1 MIAYYLRLIGQFYQD
16 MRHQKLRTFLT
27 VFGITWGTIAVIL
40 LLAFGV
46 GIEAYSMRAMH
57 GLGTNIVIA
66 GGRTTSKSFKG
77 LNKGRNIAIRSE
89 DARYLLQN
97 IPEMESISPE
107 AERWGVKAKY
117 GRQIRQIHLRAV
129 NPEYGDLRNVFPEM
143 GGRFINQPDF
153 DAKRRVIFL
162 GNELRDQLFG
172 EGSSPEGR
180 TVMLNGSPFT
190 VVGVM
195 MKKIQNNMYS
205 GPDAESGFIPF
216 STYAAMYDADQCD
229 ELLFRARSP
238 EKTQLVIDEM
248 YRLLGKKYTFD
259 PTDKQALWAWNTAE
273 GDKFIYYFFLGFK
286 IFLGAGGFLTLLV
299 GGIGVANIMYIVV
312 RERRREIGV
321 KMALGASPKMILM
334 QFMVET
340 FMIVG
345 LGGVMGFGFSW
356 GVVRLFT
363 TPLLSFTAKYI
374 GVPTINPLV
383 AAITITVI
391 GLIGFAAGFAPAR
404 RAARMNPVQAL
415 EF

>member
-1 MIAYYLRLIGQFYQD
+1 MFSYYLRLIGQFYQD

-46 GIEAYSMRAMH
+46 GIEAYSNRAMH

-66 GGRTTSKSFKG
+66 GGSATTKSYKG
-77 LNKGRNIAIRSE
+77 LNKGRNISIRPE
-89 DARYLLQN
+89 DAQYLLQN
-97 IPEMESISPE
+97 IPQMEAISPE
-107 AERWGVKAKY
+107 AERWGVRASY
-117 GRQIRQIHLRAV
+117 GREARQIHVRAV
-129 NPEYGDLRNVFPEM
+129 NPEYGDLRNVFPEA
-143 GGRFINQPDF
+143 GGRFINKLDYDF
-153 DAKRRVIFL
+153 RRRVIFL
-162 GNELRDQLFG
+162 GDELRDQLFG
-172 EGSSPEGR
+172 AGSNPVGK

-190 VVGVM
+190 VIGVM
-195 MKKIQNNMYS
+195 KHKIQNNMYS
-205 GPDAESGFIPF
+205 GPDADSGFIPY
-216 STYAAMYDADQCD
+216 STYAAMYDARQCD
-229 ELLFRARSP
+229 NLLFRAKNP
-238 EKTQLVIDEM
+238 AWTDHMIDEV
-248 YRLLGKKYTFD
+248 YRLMARKYSFD
-259 PTDKQALWAWNTAE
+259 PTDRHAIWVWNTAE
-273 GDKFIYYFFLGFK
+273 GDKFTYYFFLGFK

-321 KMALGASPKMILM
+321 KMALGASPRMILM

-340 FMIVG
+340 FLIVG
-345 LGGVMGFGFSW
+345 LGGAMGFGFSW

-363 TPLLSFTAKYI
+363 TPVLAFTNKYI
-374 GVPTINPLV
+374 GIPTIDPVV